1 MLNLMQKK
9 LVGKENVL
17 IVEPNQNYTIDD
29 ISFSTTYAFN
39 VDKPFHPKD
48 NRWVGYIIELDG
60 TKYYIAGDTDNIPEI
75 RKIIADVAFLPV
87 GGTYTMDYKEAADLA
102 NVLNVKT
109 VVPTHYGSVAGK
121 KEDGENFKR
130 LVKNKEVI
138 LLDLR
143 KAKEKLK

>member
-1 MLNLMQKK
+1 
-9 LVGKENVL
+9 
-17 IVEPNQNYTIDD
+17 
-29 ISFSTTYAFN
+29 
-39 VDKPFHPKD
+39 
-48 NRWVGYIIELDG
+48 
-60 TKYYIAGDTDNIPEI
+60 
-75 RKIIADVAFLPV
+75 
-87 GGTYTMDYKEAADLA
+87 MDYKEAADLA

-138 LLDLR
+138 LFDLR